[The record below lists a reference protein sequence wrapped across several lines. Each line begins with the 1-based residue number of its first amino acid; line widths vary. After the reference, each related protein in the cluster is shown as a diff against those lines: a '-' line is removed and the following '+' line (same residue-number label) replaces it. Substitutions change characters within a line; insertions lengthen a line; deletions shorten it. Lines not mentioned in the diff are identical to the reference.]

1 MSYVESAQRF
11 WLEVTGAAADQF
23 RTPTLKR
30 HNPKTVRKNTG
41 DEYHGCLRI
50 DVRRSSGLYRKIE
63 GWSTAI
69 VGGQLTLPQEGVE
82 PTYCSRGR
90 IRTFVDGFKVRSP
103 ARLED
108 PGRFGWLLYRTWIRT
123 IACNIR
129 ADPRACERAGWVAAI
144 ASRLPR
150 SPRCNEQDTGG

>member
-1 MSYVESAQRF
+1 MSVIERSNAYTRTRIRICELQKKWPSCGHALSSSVARA
-11 WLEVTGAAADQF
+11 GASADQF

-69 VGGQLTLPQEGVE
+69 VGG
-82 PTYCSRGR
+82 S
-90 IRTFVDGFKVRSP
+90 
-103 ARLED
+103 
-108 PGRFGWLLYRTWIRT
+108 
-123 IACNIR
+123 
-129 ADPRACERAGWVAAI
+129 
-144 ASRLPR
+144 
-150 SPRCNEQDTGG
+150 